1 VATPPA
7 SNEPLDVGGRSGLA
21 ERQQALLSLLR
32 GDSREG
38 AHLGIRELAASER
51 VSHARQCRQR
61 ACDPDALARGAKVH
75 PDAPREPGGAGTKA
89 DVPAPAVIELTDEAQ
104 EASSRRVEMGR
115 ELGDLVTQSLEL
127 GGRRNVWRARRHAVS
142 LRWGNSKPCSRRGL
156 RASPGRAGA

>member
-1 VATPPA
+1 MLAGCLASFGLPVDTPPA

-104 EASSRRVEMGR
+104 EASSRRVEMGLPVPLD
-115 ELGDLVTQSLEL
+115 EID
-127 GGRRNVWRARRHAVS
+127 RRVPMGPW
-142 LRWGNSKPCSRRGL
+142 K
-156 RASPGRAGA
+156 ASP